1 MSIIIYTGPVHSGKT
16 SALQQ
21 WCSNRKDVGG
31 ILMPD
36 INGKR
41 KFLSIQA
48 KEVFDAE
55 CNLSE
60 ETDEVLINIG
70 RYLFYETA
78 FQKANFI
85 LLNASSQVRYIII
98 DEIGKLELQQ
108 KGLFEGTVYLL
119 NNYSQNLILVVRDS
133 LLAEVITAFQL
144 SNYTVITTL
153 AELK

>member
-36 INGKR
+36 IDGTRMFMN
-41 KFLSIQA
+41 IQT
-48 KEVFDAE
+48 KEIFDAQCKFPGQTTE
-55 CNLSE
+55 SL
-60 ETDEVLINIG
+60 VKIG
-70 RYLFYETA
+70 RYHFYEAA
-78 FQKANFI
+78 FQKANDI
-85 LLNASSQVRYIII
+85 LVNTSPELRYLII

>member
-41 KFLSIQA
+41 KFLSIQT
-48 KEVFDAE
+48 KELFDAE

-60 ETDEVLINIG
+60 ETDQPLISIG
-70 RYLFYETA
+70 SYHFYKTA
-78 FQKANFI
+78 FGKANDI
-85 LLNASSQVRYIII
+85 LVNTSPQLNYIII

-108 KGLFEGTVYLL
+108 KGLFEGTAYLL

-133 LLAEVITAFQL
+133 LIDDVIKTFHL
-144 SNYTVITTL
+144 TNYAVITTL
-153 AELK
+153 TELK